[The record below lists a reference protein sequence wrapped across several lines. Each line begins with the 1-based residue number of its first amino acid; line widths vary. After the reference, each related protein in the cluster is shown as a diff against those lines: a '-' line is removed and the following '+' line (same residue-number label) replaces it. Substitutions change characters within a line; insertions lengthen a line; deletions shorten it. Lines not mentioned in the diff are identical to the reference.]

1 MGWKAS
7 IRGMD
12 WNIYIESTQ
21 KLSRFLRVHDLY
33 RAVQTLYFF
42 MLSCYTG
49 SYCFLS
55 PKEITHILFL
65 FLIFHIILRRAL
77 YDYSF
82 LNLVTFLEKLKS
94 SSRLKSTVT
103 DRLNLAPLS
112 SSNSG
117 QAKKNPCD
125 LSSLFLIHQLSYFIR
140 ITFYDL
146 IYRKHPE
153 GRSIQTKYVSNFQ
166 RVTLSF

>member
-33 RAVQTLYFF
+33 RPVQTLYFHVI
-42 MLSCYTG
+42 MLYRELLLPVPQRNNP
-49 SYCFLS
+49 F
-55 PKEITHILFL
+55 LFL
-65 FLIFHIILRRAL
+65 FLIFHIILRRNL
-77 YDYSF
+77 CDYSF

-94 SSRLKSTVT
+94 SSRLKSAVT